1 MLCSICGGV
10 GVWMLYVVGIHV
22 FKRQLAADFATH
34 NHYRADLSLRV
45 RVYRVVNG
53 VGVGVRMLCVV
64 QGGEDS

>member
-1 MLCSICGGV
+1 M
-10 GVWMLYVVGIHV
+10 VGIHV